1 MVAYFLTSLL
11 IFVIGRLSPYERH
24 RNGENLSLENSFWF
38 VLAGFLQRS
47 ATSVQP
53 KVSITDVI
61 VVVVVVDEG
70 GGGGIVVVTVV
81 VLAGFL
87 QRFATAS

>member
-38 VLAGFLQRS
+38 VLAGFMQRS
-47 ATSVQP
+47 TTSVQP

-61 VVVVVVDEG
+61 VAVDDVG
-70 GGGGIVVVTVV
+70 GGGSGIVVVTVV
-81 VLAGFL
+81 VLAGYL
-87 QRFATAS
+87 

>member
-61 VVVVVVDEG
+61 VAVVDVG
-70 GGGGIVVVTVV
+70 GGGGIVDVTVV

>member
-61 VVVVVVDEG
+61 VAVVDVD

-81 VLAGFL
+81 VLAGYL
-87 QRFATAS
+87 